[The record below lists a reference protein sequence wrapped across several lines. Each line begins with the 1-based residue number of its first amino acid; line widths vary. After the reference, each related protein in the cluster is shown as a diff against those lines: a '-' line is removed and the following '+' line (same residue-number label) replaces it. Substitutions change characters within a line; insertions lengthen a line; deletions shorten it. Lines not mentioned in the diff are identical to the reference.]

1 MVRFYNN
8 KYPVKGEN
16 VIVSIDDNSSINIK
30 CSLLEY
36 NNIQGM
42 ICSVDKSRWTSRE
55 LKKLK
60 VGDIIPVLCSEV
72 SVIKDKDTNKDM
84 VYVDLIYAAMDKER
98 IKCYKDRFE
107 KIQRIITFFS
117 DLLESTDE
125 SENSSAKLKSIVKES
140 LHTMTKDEI
149 VSLFYNNTTE
159 LHKIASTWMN
169 CNLIPNFMDKLIKKF
184 PRPAITINL
193 IVEMTC
199 IKSFGVQTI
208 KNTCKNI
215 SDRMIAYDDQINFTI
230 RLVSIPNYQI
240 IIKSS
245 KLTEN
250 NVKSYFSQVCTNIM
264 EYNESDLVITIRER
278 SIDSSNEMK
287 IDVLTEDVEEK
298 EANTNEI

>member
-1 MVRFYNN
+1 
-8 KYPVKGEN
+8 
-16 VIVSIDDNSSINIK
+16 
-30 CSLLEY
+30 
-36 NNIQGM
+36 M